1 MTFRLLLLTLALLG
15 SMAVPLRADHYLP
28 RHRVLLL
35 NSYHPG
41 YTWSDGIE
49 TAIRTELARTDHELE
64 FAVEYLDTKRFRS
77 EQIFPG
83 AEAFLLAKYRHRQP
97 DVLIVADD
105 AALQF
110 ILMRRSRLF
119 PGVPVVICGV
129 NDFTDDMIA
138 GQTRITGVAQDLD
151 MAGTIDLILRF
162 HPQVRQIAF
171 ISDSSETGMMNRQRF
186 RQARAPFHER
196 VNFVELSDLTH
207 AELVAALRQLPA
219 DTVILHTTVARDRN
233 GLVLSPEG
241 SIALLTENTSHP
253 FYGMLE
259 HSIGNEGVGGIITSA
274 ALQGETAAAMALRI
288 LHGEPADRIP
298 VVRNTPTRPMFN
310 YPALQRY
317 RIDEATLPEGSVVR
331 NRPSSFYQD
340 HTAVVWMAGIRF
352 VLLAGLVVALL
363 TNVLK
368 RRQAMI
374 LLKARKNQ
382 LQQVIE
388 SMPAGVFLADRHG
401 KVIMTNSAGA
411 RIWGGER
418 KVGIEEY
425 GVYKGWWAD
434 NGRPLSAEDWGMAR
448 AIRAG
453 ETSLDELID
462 IEAFD
467 GERKTINH
475 SAMPLRDVEGTI
487 IGGLVVIQ
495 DVTERLRGERTLLAL
510 ANEWQNTFDAL
521 TDAIVL
527 LDKDFNILHCNRA
540 FQQLVAKEPHAIT
553 GRHCWELVHHSGA
566 PIDTCPFSRMLRD
579 GQSATSEYA
588 HDGRCWET
596 RVDPIFDDNGKLYGA
611 IHIISDI
618 TARKRAELDRQ
629 TLISQLEQRNEELE
643 QFTYSVSHDLKTP
656 LVTIGGFVGQLR
668 DDLKQNNQDCLG
680 IDLDFIESS
689 AKQMSTLLDNLLHLA
704 RSGRVIGDPRP
715 VNLAQTA
722 RQALEL
728 VRGVIG
734 ESTVQLD
741 FADNLPMVP
750 GDAERLLEVFQN
762 LVENAAKF
770 SRERQP
776 PQIEIGG
783 KVDGQQVLC
792 WVRDNGIGIP
802 PQYLERIFGL
812 FERLD
817 RSEGGTGIGLALARR
832 IIEKH
837 GGRIWAESD
846 GEDRGSTLYLTLP
859 IL

>member
-1 MTFRLLLLTLALLG
+1 MTLRPLLLTLVLLG
-15 SMAVPLRADHYLP
+15 GMAAPLRADHYLP
-28 RHRVLLL
+28 RNRILLL

-41 YTWSDGIE
+41 YTWSDGVE
-49 TAIRTELARTDHELE
+49 AAIRTELARTDNTLE
-64 FAVEYLDTKRFRS
+64 FYVEYLDTKHFRS
-77 EQIFPG
+77 EQIFPD

-97 DVLIVADD
+97 EVLIVADD

-110 ILMRRSRLF
+110 ILPRRSRLF
-119 PGVPVVICGV
+119 PEVPVVFCGV
-129 NDFTDDMIA
+129 NDFADAMIA
-138 GQTRITGVAQDLD
+138 GQARITGVAQDLD

-162 HPQVRQIAF
+162 HPRVKQIAF
-171 ISDSSETGMMNRQRF
+171 ISDSSETGIMNRHRF
-186 RQARAPFHER
+186 RQASAPFRER
-196 VNFVELSDLTH
+196 VDFVELSDLAH
-207 AELVAALRQLPA
+207 AELAAALRHLPA

-233 GLVLSPEG
+233 GLVLSPEA
-241 SIALLTENTSHP
+241 SLAMLAENTSHP

-259 HSIGNEGVGGIITSA
+259 HSIGDEGVGGIITSA

-298 VVRNTPTRPMFN
+298 VVRKSPTRPIFN
-310 YPALQRY
+310 YPALQRFD
-317 RIDEATLPEGSVVR
+317 IDEATLPEGSVVR
-331 NRPSSFYQD
+331 NRPSSIYQA
-340 HTAVVWMAGIRF
+340 HTALVWTAGISF
-352 VLLAGLVVALL
+352 ILLSALVVALL
-363 TNVLK
+363 ANVLK
-368 RRQAMI
+368 RRQAMM
-374 LLKARKNQ
+374 LLRTRKNQ
-382 LQQVIE
+382 LQQVVE
-388 SMPAGVFLADRHG
+388 SMPVGVCLADRHG
-401 KVIMTNSAGA
+401 RIFMANSAGKQ
-411 RIWGGER
+411 IWGGGR
-418 KVGIEEY
+418 QVGIDEY
-425 GVYKGWWAD
+425 HIFKGWWTES
-434 NGRPLSAEDWGMAR
+434 GRPLAAEDWGMAR

-467 GERKTINH
+467 GQRKTISH
-475 SAMPLRDVEGTI
+475 SAMPLRDFDGGI

-495 DVTERLRGERTLLAL
+495 DVTERLRAERTLRAL
-510 ANEWQNTFDAL
+510 ANEWQKTFNAVRDAMV
-521 TDAIVL
+521 I
-527 LDKDFNILHCNRA
+527 LDKDFRILHCNQA
-540 FQQLVAKEPHAIT
+540 FERLVNAEQQAIA
-553 GRHCWELVHHSGA
+553 GRHCWELTHRSSA
-566 PIDTCPFSRMLRD
+566 PIHACPFATMRKSQ
-579 GQSATSEYA
+579 QSETSEYQE
-588 HDGRCWET
+588 DGRWWET

-611 IHIISDI
+611 IHFIADI
-618 TARKRAELDRQ
+618 TERKQAELERQ
-629 TLISQLEQRNEELE
+629 ALISQLEQRNEELE
-643 QFTYSVSHDLKTP
+643 QFTYSISHDLKTP

-734 ESTVQLD
+734 EGTVQLD
-741 FADNLPMVP
+741 FADDLPMAP

-762 LVENAAKF
+762 LIENAAKF

-783 KVDGQQVLC
+783 KTDGRQILC

-817 RSEGGTGIGLALARR
+817 KSEEGTGIGLALARR

-846 GEDRGSTLYLTLP
+846 GEDRGSTFYLTLP
-859 IL
+859 IP